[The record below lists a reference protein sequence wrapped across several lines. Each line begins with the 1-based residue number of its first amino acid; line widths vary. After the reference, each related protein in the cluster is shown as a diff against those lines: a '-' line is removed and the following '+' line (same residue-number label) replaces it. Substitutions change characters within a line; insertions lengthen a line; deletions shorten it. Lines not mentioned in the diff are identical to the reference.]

1 MPATLADTIRISD
14 SYALGDPTQP
24 ASHEP
29 ISSHQ
34 VNEGAGPSRRPDRQD
49 FRPKRKDDRP
59 DNRYGSYHVAAVE
72 QDEQAASGSQ
82 RPKYNNQK
90 KQPWDKKVG

>member
-1 MPATLADTIRISD
+1 MPATLAETIRIAD

-24 ASHEP
+24 TSHEP
-29 ISSHQ
+29 MSSQQ

-49 FRPKRKDDRP
+49 FRQKRKEDRP

-72 QDEQAASGSQ
+72 QDQQAAGSS
-82 RPKYNNQK
+82 
-90 KQPWDKKVG
+90 